1 MKEISLNILDIAQNS
16 VKAGASLIEIKLDED
31 DKTLSFEI
39 TDDGCGMT
47 ADFLAKVTDPFT
59 TTRKTRGVGLG
70 LPLLKMEAEMTGG
83 TFSISSKSEKEHPA
97 DHGTRIEAT
106 FIKDHIDYIPLGDVV
121 STMTTLIQGH
131 PESDFLFHHVFPGGE
146 AFLDTREI
154 RKELGPDVPL
164 SEFEVITWIGEYLK
178 EQYTSN

>member
-1 MKEISLNILDIAQNS
+1 MKELSLNILDIAENS
-16 VKAGASLIEIKLDED
+16 VKAKAPLTEIRIDETE
-31 DKTLSFEI
+31 KTLTI
-39 TDDGCGMT
+39 AVIDNGCGMT
-47 ADFLAKVTDPFT
+47 HEILEKVTDPFYT
-59 TTRKTRGVGLG
+59 TRTTRKVGLG
-70 LPLLKMEAEMTGG
+70 IPFFKMEAEMTGG

-97 DHGTRIEAT
+97 DHGTKIEAT
-106 FIKDHIDYIPLGDVV
+106 FMKDHIDYIPLGDVV